1 MKSKTIKSIILMV
14 AMLCLLCFPVQVM
27 AETQQGTNGDELQ
40 LMEAE
45 KLEIQLG
52 TDWAGV
58 EFQLKTD
65 AGLYPGT
72 VVVGQDGVLRM
83 EIGGSKSYILTCMNS
98 AITVPEPTQA
108 PATTE
113 TDPEETNHGTETAE
127 EGSTTV
133 AGIPVL
139 HIVLFAGGMVVAVG
153 VLIAMTSNRRPIK
166 LYILLRSIR
175 GAVCINAIAIW
186 LITVLLVFLISQKTR
201 AELFIQ

>member
-1 MKSKTIKSIILMV
+1 MKRKSITSILLV
-14 AMLCLLCFPVQVM
+14 LAMLCILCFPVQVL
-27 AETQQGTNGDELQ
+27 AETKQGTTGDELQ

-52 TDWAGV
+52 TEWAGV

-72 VVVGQDGVLRM
+72 VKVGQDGVLRM

-98 AITVPEPTQA
+98 AVEVPEVTQA

-113 TDPEETNHGTETAE
+113 TDSEQNNSETDSAE
-127 EGSTTV
+127 EGSATV

-139 HIVLFAGGMVVAVG
+139 HIVLFAGGMVVAIG
-153 VLIAMTSNRRPIK
+153 ALIAMHVVKRRRENEPV
-166 LYILLRSIR
+166 YD
-175 GAVCINAIAIW
+175 
-186 LITVLLVFLISQKTR
+186 
-201 AELFIQ
+201 EDDDE

>member
-1 MKSKTIKSIILMV
+1 MISKILKFVLLVLSMV
-14 AMLCLLCFPVQVM
+14 CILCFPVQVM
-27 AETQQGTNGDELQ
+27 AETQQGTTGDELQ

-45 KLEIQLG
+45 QLEIQLG

-98 AITVPEPTQA
+98 AVKVPEPTQA

-113 TDPEETNHGTETAE
+113 TDTEETNSETDSVE
-127 EGSTTV
+127 DGSATV

-139 HIVLFAGGMVVAVG
+139 HIVLFAGGMVVAIG
-153 VLIAMTSNRRPIK
+153 ALIAMHVVKRRRESEPA
-166 LYILLRSIR
+166 YD
-175 GAVCINAIAIW
+175 
-186 LITVLLVFLISQKTR
+186 
-201 AELFIQ
+201 EDDDE

>member
-1 MKSKTIKSIILMV
+1 MKHKSIKSILLVI
-14 AMLCLLCFPVQVM
+14 AMLCVLCFPVQVM

-40 LMEAE
+40 LMEAQ

-52 TDWAGV
+52 AEWAGV

-72 VVVGQDGVLRM
+72 VKVGQDGVLRM

-98 AITVPEPTQA
+98 AVEVPEVTQA

-113 TDPEETNHGTETAE
+113 TDSEQNNSETDTAE
-127 EGSTTV
+127 EGSATV

-139 HIVLFAGGMVVAVG
+139 HIVLFAGGMVVAIG
-153 VLIAMTSNRRPIK
+153 ALIAMHVVKRRRENEPV
-166 LYILLRSIR
+166 YD
-175 GAVCINAIAIW
+175 
-186 LITVLLVFLISQKTR
+186 
-201 AELFIQ
+201 EDDDE

>member
-1 MKSKTIKSIILMV
+1 MKHKTIKSILLVV
-14 AMLCLLCFPVQVM
+14 AMLCILCFPVQVL
-27 AETQQGTNGDELQ
+27 AETQQGTTGDELQ
-40 LMEAE
+40 LMEAQ

-52 TDWAGV
+52 AEWVGV

-113 TDPEETNHGTETAE
+113 TDPENNNSGTDSAE
-127 EGSTTV
+127 EGSATV

-139 HIVLFAGGMVVAVG
+139 HIVLFGGGMVVAIG
-153 VLIAMTSNRRPIK
+153 ALIAMHVVKRRRESEPV
-166 LYILLRSIR
+166 YD
-175 GAVCINAIAIW
+175 
-186 LITVLLVFLISQKTR
+186 
-201 AELFIQ
+201 EDDDE

>member
-1 MKSKTIKSIILMV
+1 MKHKSIKSILLVI
-14 AMLCLLCFPVQVM
+14 AMLCVLCFPVQVM

-40 LMEAE
+40 LLEAQ

-52 TDWAGV
+52 AEWAGV

-72 VVVGQDGVLRM
+72 VKVGQDGVLRM

-98 AITVPEPTQA
+98 AVEVPEPTQA

-113 TDPEETNHGTETAE
+113 TDPEESNSETDSAE
-127 EGSTTV
+127 DGSATV

-139 HIVLFAGGMVVAVG
+139 HIVLFAGGMVVAIG
-153 VLIAMTSNRRPIK
+153 ALIAMHVVKRRRESEPA
-166 LYILLRSIR
+166 YDDDDD
-175 GAVCINAIAIW
+175 
-186 LITVLLVFLISQKTR
+186 
-201 AELFIQ
+201 E

>member
-1 MKSKTIKSIILMV
+1 MKRKSITSILLV
-14 AMLCLLCFPVQVM
+14 LAMLCILCFPVQVL
-27 AETQQGTNGDELQ
+27 AETKQGTTGDELQ

-52 TDWAGV
+52 TEWAGV

-72 VVVGQDGVLRM
+72 VKVGQDGVLRM

-98 AITVPEPTQA
+98 AVEVPEVTQA

-113 TDPEETNHGTETAE
+113 TDSEQNNSETDSAE
-127 EGSTTV
+127 ESSATV

-139 HIVLFAGGMVVAVG
+139 HIVLFAGGMVVAIG
-153 VLIAMTSNRRPIK
+153 ALIAMHVVKRRRENEPV
-166 LYILLRSIR
+166 YD
-175 GAVCINAIAIW
+175 
-186 LITVLLVFLISQKTR
+186 
-201 AELFIQ
+201 EDDDE

>member
-1 MKSKTIKSIILMV
+1 MKHKSITSILLV
-14 AMLCLLCFPVQVM
+14 LAMLCILCFPVQVL
-27 AETQQGTNGDELQ
+27 AETKQGTTGDELQ

-52 TDWAGV
+52 TEWAGV

-72 VVVGQDGVLRM
+72 VKVGQDGVLRM

-113 TDPEETNHGTETAE
+113 PNTEQNNSETDTAE
-127 EGSTTV
+127 EGSATV

-139 HIVLFAGGMVVAVG
+139 HIVLFGGGMVVAVG
-153 VLIAMTSNRRPIK
+153 ALIAMHVVKKRRESDSA
-166 LYILLRSIR
+166 YDDD
-175 GAVCINAIAIW
+175 
-186 LITVLLVFLISQKTR
+186 
-201 AELFIQ
+201 EDE

>member
-1 MKSKTIKSIILMV
+1 MKHKTIKSILLVV
-14 AMLCLLCFPVQVM
+14 AMLCVLCFPVQVM

-40 LMEAE
+40 LMEAQ

-52 TDWAGV
+52 TEWAGV

-72 VVVGQDGVLRM
+72 VKVGQDGVLRM

-98 AITVPEPTQA
+98 AVEVPEVTQA

-113 TDPEETNHGTETAE
+113 TESEQNNSETNSAE
-127 EGSTTV
+127 EGSATV

-139 HIVLFAGGMVVAVG
+139 HIVLLEAVWWWQS
-153 VLIAMTSNRRPIK
+153 AP
-166 LYILLRSIR
+166 
-175 GAVCINAIAIW
+175 
-186 LITVLLVFLISQKTR
+186 
-201 AELFIQ
+201 

>member
-1 MKSKTIKSIILMV
+1 MKHKSIKSILLVI
-14 AMLCLLCFPVQVM
+14 AMLCVLCFPVQVM

-40 LMEAE
+40 LMEAQ

-52 TDWAGV
+52 AEWAGV

-72 VVVGQDGVLRM
+72 VKVGQDGVLRM

-113 TDPEETNHGTETAE
+113 NDPEESNSETDSAE
-127 EGSTTV
+127 DGSATV

-139 HIVLFAGGMVVAVG
+139 HIVLFAGGMVVAIG
-153 VLIAMTSNRRPIK
+153 ALIAMHVVKRRRESEPA
-166 LYILLRSIR
+166 YDDDDD
-175 GAVCINAIAIW
+175 
-186 LITVLLVFLISQKTR
+186 
-201 AELFIQ
+201 E

>member
-1 MKSKTIKSIILMV
+1 MKHKSITSILLV
-14 AMLCLLCFPVQVM
+14 LSVLCLLCFPVQVI
-27 AETQQGTNGDELQ
+27 AETKQGTTGDELQ

-52 TDWAGV
+52 TEWAGV

-72 VVVGQDGVLRM
+72 VKVGQDGVLRM

-98 AITVPEPTQA
+98 AVEVPEPTQA

-113 TDPEETNHGTETAE
+113 TDPEENNSGTDSAE
-127 EGSTTV
+127 EGGATV

-139 HIVLFAGGMVVAVG
+139 HIVLFAGGMVVAIG
-153 VLIAMTSNRRPIK
+153 ALIAMHVVKRRRESEPV
-166 LYILLRSIR
+166 YD
-175 GAVCINAIAIW
+175 
-186 LITVLLVFLISQKTR
+186 
-201 AELFIQ
+201 EDDDE

>member
-1 MKSKTIKSIILMV
+1 MKRKTITSILL
-14 AMLCLLCFPVQVM
+14 ALALLCTLCFPVQVL
-27 AETQQGTNGDELQ
+27 AETKQGTTGDELQ

-72 VVVGQDGVLRM
+72 VKVGQDGVLRM

-98 AITVPEPTQA
+98 AVEVPAPTQDS
-108 PATTE
+108 ATTE
-113 TDPEETNHGTETAE
+113 NPETETQSGTEVVE
-127 EGSTTV
+127 EDKATV

-153 VLIAMTSNRRPIK
+153 ALIAMHVVKKRREDDDA
-166 LYILLRSIR
+166 Y
-175 GAVCINAIAIW
+175 
-186 LITVLLVFLISQKTR
+186 
-201 AELFIQ
+201 EDEDDE

>member
-1 MKSKTIKSIILMV
+1 MKAKTIKSILLCV
-14 AMLCLLCFPVQVM
+14 AMLCILCFPVQVL
-27 AETQQGTNGDELQ
+27 AETQQGTTSDELQ

-52 TDWAGV
+52 TEWAGV

-72 VVVGQDGVLRM
+72 VKVGQDGVLRM

-98 AITVPEPTQA
+98 AVKVPEVTQA

-113 TDPEETNHGTETAE
+113 TDSEQNNSETDSAE
-127 EGSTTV
+127 EGSATV

-139 HIVLFAGGMVVAVG
+139 HIVPFAGGMVVAIG
-153 VLIAMTSNRRPIK
+153 ALIAMHVVKRRRENEPV
-166 LYILLRSIR
+166 YD
-175 GAVCINAIAIW
+175 
-186 LITVLLVFLISQKTR
+186 
-201 AELFIQ
+201 EDDDE

>member
-1 MKSKTIKSIILMV
+1 MKSKSITSILLV
-14 AMLCLLCFPVQVM
+14 LAMLCILCFPVQVL
-27 AETQQGTNGDELQ
+27 AETKQGTTGDELQ

-52 TDWAGV
+52 TEWAGV

-72 VVVGQDGVLRM
+72 VKVGQDGVLRM

-98 AITVPEPTQA
+98 AVEVPEVTQA

-113 TDPEETNHGTETAE
+113 TDSEQNNSETDSAE
-127 EGSTTV
+127 EGSATV

-139 HIVLFAGGMVVAVG
+139 HIVLFAGGMTVAIG
-153 VLIAMTSNRRPIK
+153 ALIAMSVVKRRREDDAA
-166 LYILLRSIR
+166 Y
-175 GAVCINAIAIW
+175 
-186 LITVLLVFLISQKTR
+186 
-201 AELFIQ
+201 EDEDDE

>member
-1 MKSKTIKSIILMV
+1 MKAKTIKSILLCV
-14 AMLCLLCFPVQVM
+14 AMLCILCFPVQVL
-27 AETQQGTNGDELQ
+27 AETQQGATSDELQ

-52 TDWAGV
+52 TEWAGV

-72 VVVGQDGVLRM
+72 VKVGQDGVLRM

-98 AITVPEPTQA
+98 AVKVPEVTQA

-113 TDPEETNHGTETAE
+113 TDSEQNNSETDSAE
-127 EGSTTV
+127 EGSATV

-139 HIVLFAGGMVVAVG
+139 HIVLFAGGMVVAIG
-153 VLIAMTSNRRPIK
+153 ALIAMHVVKRRRENEPVYDEDDDK
-166 LYILLRSIR
+166 
-175 GAVCINAIAIW
+175 
-186 LITVLLVFLISQKTR
+186 
-201 AELFIQ
+201 

>member
-1 MKSKTIKSIILMV
+1 MKSITIKFILLCV
-14 AMLCLLCFPVQVM
+14 AMLCILCFPVQVL
-27 AETQQGTNGDELQ
+27 AETKQGTTGDELQ

-72 VVVGQDGVLRM
+72 VKVGQDGVLRM

-98 AITVPEPTQA
+98 AVEVPEPTQA

-113 TDPEETNHGTETAE
+113 QNSESNEKAE
-127 EGSTTV
+127 S
-133 AGIPVL
+133 AIPTL
-139 HIVLFAGGMVVAVG
+139 HIILFAGGMV
-153 VLIAMTSNRRPIK
+153 
-166 LYILLRSIR
+166 
-175 GAVCINAIAIW
+175 IAIGT
-186 LITVLLVFLISQKTR
+186 LIVMQVLKKKR
-201 AELFIQ
+201 ENEAPDDEEDEE

>member
-1 MKSKTIKSIILMV
+1 MKRKSITSILLV
-14 AMLCLLCFPVQVM
+14 LAMLCMLCFPVQVL
-27 AETQQGTNGDELQ
+27 AETKQGTTGDELQ

-52 TDWAGV
+52 TEWAGV

-72 VVVGQDGVLRM
+72 VKVGQDGVLRM

-98 AITVPEPTQA
+98 AVEVPEVTQA

-113 TDPEETNHGTETAE
+113 TESEQNNSETDSAE
-127 EGSTTV
+127 EGSATV

-139 HIVLFAGGMVVAVG
+139 HIVLFAGGMVVAIG
-153 VLIAMTSNRRPIK
+153 ALIAMHVVKRRRESEPV
-166 LYILLRSIR
+166 YD
-175 GAVCINAIAIW
+175 
-186 LITVLLVFLISQKTR
+186 
-201 AELFIQ
+201 EDDDE

>member
-1 MKSKTIKSIILMV
+1 MKRKSITSILLV
-14 AMLCLLCFPVQVM
+14 LAMLCILCFPVQVL
-27 AETQQGTNGDELQ
+27 AETQQGTTGDELQ

-52 TDWAGV
+52 TEWAGV

-72 VVVGQDGVLRM
+72 VKVGQDGVLRM

-98 AITVPEPTQA
+98 AVEVPEVTQA

-113 TDPEETNHGTETAE
+113 TESEQNNSETNSAE
-127 EGSTTV
+127 EGSATV

-139 HIVLFAGGMVVAVG
+139 HIVLFGGGMVVAIG
-153 VLIAMTSNRRPIK
+153 ALIAMHVVKRRRESEPV
-166 LYILLRSIR
+166 YD
-175 GAVCINAIAIW
+175 
-186 LITVLLVFLISQKTR
+186 
-201 AELFIQ
+201 EDDDE

>member
-1 MKSKTIKSIILMV
+1 MIKSILLCV
-14 AMLCLLCFPVQVM
+14 AMLCILCFPVQVL
-27 AETQQGTNGDELQ
+27 AETQQGTTSDELQ

-52 TDWAGV
+52 TEWAGV

-72 VVVGQDGVLRM
+72 VKVGQDGVLRM

-98 AITVPEPTQA
+98 AVKVPEVTQA

-113 TDPEETNHGTETAE
+113 TDSEQNNSETDSAE
-127 EGSTTV
+127 KGSATV

-139 HIVLFAGGMVVAVG
+139 HIVVFAGGMVVVIG
-153 VLIAMTSNRRPIK
+153 ELIDMHVIKRRRENEPV
-166 LYILLRSIR
+166 YD
-175 GAVCINAIAIW
+175 
-186 LITVLLVFLISQKTR
+186 
-201 AELFIQ
+201 EDDDE

>member
-1 MKSKTIKSIILMV
+1 MKHKSITSILLV
-14 AMLCLLCFPVQVM
+14 LSMLCLLCFPVQVM
-27 AETQQGTNGDELQ
+27 AETKQGTTGDELQ

-52 TDWAGV
+52 TEWAGV

-72 VVVGQDGVLRM
+72 VKVGQDGVLRM

-98 AITVPEPTQA
+98 AVEVPEVTQA

-113 TDPEETNHGTETAE
+113 TDSEQNNSETDSAE
-127 EGSTTV
+127 EGSATV

-139 HIVLFAGGMVVAVG
+139 HIVLFAGGMVVAIG
-153 VLIAMTSNRRPIK
+153 ALIAMHVVKRRRENEPV
-166 LYILLRSIR
+166 YD
-175 GAVCINAIAIW
+175 
-186 LITVLLVFLISQKTR
+186 
-201 AELFIQ
+201 EDDDE

>member
-1 MKSKTIKSIILMV
+1 MKRKSITSILLV
-14 AMLCLLCFPVQVM
+14 LAMLCILCFPVQVL
-27 AETQQGTNGDELQ
+27 AETKQGTTGDELQ

-52 TDWAGV
+52 TEWAGV

-72 VVVGQDGVLRM
+72 VKVGQDGVLRM

-98 AITVPEPTQA
+98 AVEVPEVTQA

-113 TDPEETNHGTETAE
+113 TDSEQNNSETDTAE
-127 EGSTTV
+127 EGSATV

-139 HIVLFAGGMVVAVG
+139 HIVLFAGGMVVAIG
-153 VLIAMTSNRRPIK
+153 ALIAMHAVKRRRENEPV
-166 LYILLRSIR
+166 YD
-175 GAVCINAIAIW
+175 
-186 LITVLLVFLISQKTR
+186 
-201 AELFIQ
+201 EDDDE

>member
-1 MKSKTIKSIILMV
+1 MKHKSIKSILLVV
-14 AMLCLLCFPVQVM
+14 AMLCVLCFPVQVM

-40 LMEAE
+40 LMEAQ

-52 TDWAGV
+52 ADWAGV

-72 VVVGQDGVLRM
+72 VKVGQDGVLRM

-98 AITVPEPTQA
+98 AVEVPEVTQA

-113 TDPEETNHGTETAE
+113 TESEQNNSETDSAE
-127 EGSTTV
+127 KGGATV

-139 HIVLFAGGMVVAVG
+139 HIALFGGGMVVAIG
-153 VLIAMTSNRRPIK
+153 ALIAMHVVKRRRESEPV
-166 LYILLRSIR
+166 YD
-175 GAVCINAIAIW
+175 
-186 LITVLLVFLISQKTR
+186 
-201 AELFIQ
+201 EDDDE